1 MYCFDPRHFVIT
13 PYGHPKTG
21 AYRAQF
27 MLESVQDLKTSLQNI
42 GSDLIIHLGK
52 PEDAIAGESLS
63 TTDHQRLL
71 LAALL
76 LSKQGSGCLRS

>member
-27 MLESVQDLKTSLQNI
+27 MLESVQDLKASLQKI

-63 TTDHQRLL
+63 VIWPAKIFCLL
-71 LAALL
+71 LPLP
-76 LSKQGSGCLRS
+76 KQGISCLKR

>member
-27 MLESVQDLKTSLQNI
+27 MLESVQDLKASLQKI

-52 PEDAIAGESLS
+52 PEEAIAGEHLPAV
-63 TTDHQRLL
+63 DHQRYLL
-71 LAALL
+71 VAFPLT
-76 LSKQGSGCLRS
+76 KQGNRCLRS